1 VRGRAPFR
9 PAADAVRRVP
19 PASVGGMGNQFGG
32 RALILG
38 ISVLK
43 TVKNFDELDFL
54 LAHEAL
60 HILYDHFTELYDHFT
75 EDEERKKIEQ
85 AIGIGI
91 LIASL
96 VTRRADAETQNA
108 VAWTSLGLL
117 VANTLLGPA
126 WTRQQEEESD
136 ELGLELMLEAGKS
149 ADGVTIVMERFQQ
162 RDDARNA
169 YLDVICGPDSAG
181 EHFLK
186 GLIGGFLGI
195 KIPDKG
201 YDPTSPVCEERRN
214 ILGSLLRGYEKPS
227 ERRKNLEKYQKKYY
241 ADRKPVNL
249 TPIGTGQI
257 SLIEFLSPDGASS
270 RLVKAYE
277 GLEAF
282 RRGNL
287 ATARSIE
294 KSLPSKGKDELQL
307 AVLELRFLVANAD
320 GKRALAL
327 GFLEDATTVPEP
339 SLRLS
344 TLAEAEY
351 ARDARWA
358 DAARIVK
365 RRLQRKLASPIQALP
380 LIIRYFRLAGK
391 SAEMEKTL
399 GECRAMGV
407 ELPPLLLACEAEA
420 TRTDLPG
427 TAPSPA
433 PVGPSYTTRQTP

>member
-1 VRGRAPFR
+1 
-9 PAADAVRRVP
+9 
-19 PASVGGMGNQFGG
+19 
-32 RALILG
+32 
-38 ISVLK
+38 VLK

-54 LAHEAL
+54 LAHEAS
-60 HILYDHFTELYDHFT
+60 HILYDHFTE
-75 EDEERKKIEQ
+75 EEERKKIEQ

-96 VTRRADAETQNA
+96 VTRRADADTQNA

-136 ELGLELMLEAGKS
+136 ELGFELLMEAGKS
-149 ADGVTIVMERFQQ
+149 SDGANNVMERFQQ

-169 YLDVICGPDSAG
+169 YLDVMCGPDSAG

-186 GLIGGFLGI
+186 GLIGSFFGI

-201 YDPTSPVCEERRN
+201 YDPTNPVCEERRN

-227 ERRKNLEKYQKKYY
+227 ERRKNLEKHQKKYY

-257 SLIEFLSPDGASS
+257 SLIEFLSPEGASS

-282 RRGNL
+282 RRGDL
-287 ATARSIE
+287 AKARSIE

-307 AVLELRFLVANAD
+307 AVLELRFLIANAD

-344 TLAEAEY
+344 LLAETEY
-351 ARDARWA
+351 ARDGRWA

-380 LIIRYFRLAGK
+380 LIIRYFKLAGK
-391 SAEMEKTL
+391 SAELEKTL
-399 GECRAMGV
+399 AECRAMAV
-407 ELPPLLLACEAEA
+407 EQPPLLLACEAEA

-433 PVGPSYTTRQTP
+433 PVGPSSTTRQTP